1 MTYADY
7 VYEIVRN
14 ECINW
19 DAIYRDYILELVGV
33 FGLNALIGERMI
45 ESCGS
50 VSGRQLYVLC
60 RDKVK
65 KN

>member
-7 VYEIVRN
+7 VYEIVRS
-14 ECINW
+14 ECVNW

-50 VSGRQLYVLC
+50 VSGRQSYVLC